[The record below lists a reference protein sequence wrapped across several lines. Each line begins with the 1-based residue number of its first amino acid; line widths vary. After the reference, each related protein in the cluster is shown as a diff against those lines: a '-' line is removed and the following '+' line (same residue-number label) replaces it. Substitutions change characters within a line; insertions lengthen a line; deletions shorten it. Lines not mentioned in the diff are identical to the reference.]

1 MSSSL
6 NQSQQSTSQCFGWS
20 ANHGVCRPYMLAPAS
35 GYRLWQ
41 LVLTMWFKLLKG
53 TKINTGKR
61 KCPFFTSWQLKVLWC
76 LLGVTFAWLTIAGQR
91 TTRNLWM
98 IVAMVTHSQQQHQW
112 RWRHL
117 VNVKWNQKVH
127 RRRQPV
133 ISSAHHWASVQ
144 CGSRANIIGES
155 LNRSTSR

>member
-41 LVLTMWFKLLKG
+41 LVLTLRFKLLKG

-61 KCPFFTSWQLKVLWC
+61 KCPFLPAQRYASAGYRDRNVSVRPSVCHAPVLC
-76 LLGVTFAWLTIAGQR
+76 Q
-91 TTRNLWM
+91 NE
-98 IVAMVTHSQQQHQW
+98 
-112 RWRHL
+112 
-117 VNVKWNQKVH
+117 
-127 RRRQPV
+127 
-133 ISSAHHWASVQ
+133 
-144 CGSRANIIGES
+144 ES
-155 LNRSTSR
+155 